1 MLARP
6 GLAAIVGVA
15 RGVIGMV
22 HLPPLPGSP
31 RWGGS
36 MEGVISAAL
45 RDAEA
50 LAAGGVDALLVE
62 NFGDAPFSGGRVGA
76 ETVAAMVAAARE
88 VARVVR
94 LPLGVNVLRSD
105 GVSALAVALAVGA
118 RFIRVKVQVG
128 AGVRGPGL

>member
-6 GLAAIVGVA
+6 GLAALVGGA
-15 RGVIGMV
+15 RGVIGRV

-50 LAAGGVDALLVE
+50 LAAGGVGAPLVE
-62 NFGDAPFSGGRVGA
+62 NFGDAPCTGGRVGA
-76 ETVAAMVAAARE
+76 ETVAAMAAAARE
-88 VARVVR
+88 VAHAAG
-94 LPLGVNVLRSD
+94 LPLGINVLRSD
-105 GVSALAVALAVGA
+105 GVSALAVALAAGA
-118 RFIRVKVQVG
+118 RFIRGNVHVG
-128 AGVRGPGL
+128 AGG